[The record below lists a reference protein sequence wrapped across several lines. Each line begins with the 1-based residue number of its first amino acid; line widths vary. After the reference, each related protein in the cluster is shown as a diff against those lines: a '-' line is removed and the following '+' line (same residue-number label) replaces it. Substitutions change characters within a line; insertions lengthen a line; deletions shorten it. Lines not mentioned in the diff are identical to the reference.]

1 MNARRAGKRP
11 LYQQIADDLRD
22 AIDRGDL
29 APGQQ
34 LPTEQ
39 QLMDQHNVSRNTVRL
54 GLAALT
60 NEGLISSSQGSG
72 SFVRERASLR
82 YFASQIDSQARR
94 AQLTKDAFLSDVDE
108 QHRSGRVQLD
118 VAMVS
123 LTPDFAARLE
133 LDDDS
138 TAVARRC
145 VHYCDDQPYA
155 LSDCYFPHGLV
166 RDSEIE
172 QPANI
177 ERGSNKVLDE
187 LGHIQ
192 TRFRDEITIRM
203 PTADEARRLD
213 IDPAGTPVAYLLR
226 TAYDQNGVPVRL
238 EAVVLPG
245 DRYILIY
252 DVDGS

>member
-1 MNARRAGKRP
+1 MTARRGAKRP
-11 LYQQIADDLRD
+11 LYQQIADELRE

-39 QLMDQHNVSRNTVRL
+39 QLMDKHEVSRNTVRL
-54 GLAALT
+54 ALAALT
-60 NEGLISSSQGSG
+60 NEGLVSSSQGSG
-72 SFVRERASLR
+72 SFVRERPSLR

-118 VAMVS
+118 VAIVS
-123 LTPDFAARLE
+123 LTPEFTAHLE
-133 LDDDS
+133 LDDDPA
-138 TAVARRC
+138 AVARRC
-145 VHYCDDQPYA
+145 VHYVDDQPYA
-155 LSDCYFPHGLV
+155 LSDCYFPYELV
-166 RDSEIE
+166 RDSEIA

-203 PTADEARRLD
+203 PTTHEARRLD
-213 IDPAGTPVAYLLR
+213 IDPAGTPVAYLVR
-226 TAYDQNGVPVRL
+226 TAYDQNDLPVRV

-245 DRYILIY
+245 DRYILVY